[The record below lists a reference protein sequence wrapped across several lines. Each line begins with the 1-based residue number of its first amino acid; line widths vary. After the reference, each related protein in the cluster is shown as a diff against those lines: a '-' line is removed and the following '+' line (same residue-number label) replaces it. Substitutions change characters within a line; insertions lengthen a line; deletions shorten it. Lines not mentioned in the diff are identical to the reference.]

1 VSDESPIDFA
11 GEHCDDSTRWTTMS
25 PDINTAK
32 RSGRATSYND
42 LRSLVFLDKDMVED
56 VQH

>member
-1 VSDESPIDFA
+1 MMRLDWMCLVLEFAEGEVSGGGHEEGGTPQRN
-11 GEHCDDSTRWTTMS
+11 GG
-25 PDINTAK
+25 AK
-32 RSGRATSYND
+32 SCND